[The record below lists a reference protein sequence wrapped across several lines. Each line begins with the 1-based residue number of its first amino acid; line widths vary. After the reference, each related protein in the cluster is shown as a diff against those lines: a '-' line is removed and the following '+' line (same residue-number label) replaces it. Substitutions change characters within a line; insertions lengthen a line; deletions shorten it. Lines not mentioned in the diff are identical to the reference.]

1 MSTIQMVIGAMP
13 MPADFRYR
21 DVFTRGMPKHE
32 GLDSFSIKH
41 PPMPASRWAKIFSP
55 FDALKGFDD
64 CIHAQE
70 KNHER
75 QKELDEDEQQ
85 TLNNTLSVLH
95 NFTFN
100 SRMARKNRVSV
111 SVKFYD
117 DESQCYIDAVGTV
130 MAVDEVRHVL
140 KLDTGEISFEDLAE
154 VRITG
159 GDDNVLQILHG
170 DVAGVASDY

>member
-1 MSTIQMVIGAMP
+1 
-13 MPADFRYR
+13 
-21 DVFTRGMPKHE
+21 
-32 GLDSFSIKH
+32 
-41 PPMPASRWAKIFSP
+41 
-55 FDALKGFDD
+55 
-64 CIHAQE
+64 
-70 KNHER
+70 
-75 QKELDEDEQQ
+75 
-85 TLNNTLSVLH
+85 
-95 NFTFN
+95 
-100 SRMARKNRVSV
+100 MARKNRVSV